1 MCYAVAVFFILII
14 NAECFAF
21 VNANKRIKISPS
33 VKTAIAPFGYKTF
46 GNKPAVA
53 AVLITHQH
61 QSVGLAEYFK
71 VALFII
77 KIRIM
82 PSGCIILDDRTFFT
96 RLGRL
101 EYVVI
106 AVAFSVL
113 SYYKSI
119 YLSCR
124 FYRTAAV
131 NRYYPFIRV
140 DYRQIGVFSSC
151 EILGREVTHDNIFI
165 KSVTASYPPRCAQD
179 KLL

>member
-1 MCYAVAVFFILII
+1 
-14 NAECFAF
+14 
-21 VNANKRIKISPS
+21 
-33 VKTAIAPFGYKTF
+33 
-46 GNKPAVA
+46 
-53 AVLITHQH
+53 
-61 QSVGLAEYFK
+61 
-71 VALFII
+71 
-77 KIRIM
+77 M

-124 FYRTAAV
+124 FYRTAAIDI
-131 NRYYPFIRV
+131 NDLFIIV
-140 DYRQIGVFSSC
+140 DYRQIGIFSSC
-151 EILGREVTHDNIFI
+151 EIIGREMTDNNIFI
-165 KSVTASYPPRCAQD
+165 KSVTASYPPRCAQN